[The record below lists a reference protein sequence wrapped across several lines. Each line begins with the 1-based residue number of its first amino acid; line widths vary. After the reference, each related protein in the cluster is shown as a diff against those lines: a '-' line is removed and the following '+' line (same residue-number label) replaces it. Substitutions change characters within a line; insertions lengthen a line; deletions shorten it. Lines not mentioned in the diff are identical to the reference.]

1 MLELDKVGFPK
12 TLQGSRLKINSRQAC
27 KTCGMKF
34 ETGSIIIFKPVLKTE
49 KV

>member
-12 TLQGSRLKINSRQAC
+12 TLQGSRLKINSRQALS
-27 KTCGMKF
+27 CGMKF
-34 ETGSIIIFKPVLKTE
+34 ATGSIIIFKPVLKTE